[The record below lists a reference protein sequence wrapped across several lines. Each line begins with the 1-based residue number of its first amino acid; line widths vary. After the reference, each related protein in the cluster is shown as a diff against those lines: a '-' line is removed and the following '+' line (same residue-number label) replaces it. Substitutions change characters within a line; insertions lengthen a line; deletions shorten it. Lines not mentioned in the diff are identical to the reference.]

1 MASLKKTPGAAY
13 IKMDTESAVPTSVPA
28 QSPSPFQSPSSLFNK
43 EGIPETGAHELVER
57 NKTPDSRSHGISHD
71 IVFKTYRRRWLG
83 MFQMFLLN
91 LAVNWGWLLFAPVS
105 DHAAKYYN
113 TSKTGV
119 NWLSISYQFSY
130 CLCAPFTIKLLH
142 LGPKPSF
149 MAASALLLVGNWVR
163 YASSH
168 SRDGGTY
175 PLVVVSQVLIG
186 LAQPFILSA
195 PTTYSDMWFTEKSR
209 VVATAIATL
218 SNPLG
223 AALAQLITPMW
234 VKEPGDISDAV
245 LYVSIIATIA
255 SIPTFFIPAKPPTP
269 VSHTSIVERPNLS
282 DSLRHISSS
291 VEIWLVL
298 IPFATYVGLFN
309 NISSLLNQILE
320 PYGISEDDAGIGGAV
335 LIVAGLVCSAIT
347 SPIFD
352 RHKKF
357 LPALRCAVPIIATMY
372 TIFIWMPE
380 TRKLVGPYIVLG
392 ILGAAS
398 FSVIPVALEFLAE
411 LSYPVG
417 SEVTSTLAWSL
428 GQLLGACFIVISDA
442 LEAGDNADPP
452 NHMKKS
458 LIFQAVISIIVVPL
472 PMCIGLFGR
481 DTGNL
486 LRRNRSNEIFH
497 GQVTSDDFV
506 PGRGSGSTQE
516 GAV

>member
-1 MASLKKTPGAAY
+1 MDADSAAVVQAF
-13 IKMDTESAVPTSVPA
+13 SRHP
-28 QSPSPFQSPSSLFNK
+28 PSNFPLSSQFSK
-43 EGIPETGAHELVER
+43 EGILEPGAHELTER
-57 NKTPDSRSHGISHD
+57 NRTPDSRGHGASQD
-71 IVFKTYRRRWLG
+71 IVFRTYRRRWLG

-105 DHAAKYYN
+105 DHAAKYYS

-175 PLVVVSQVLIG
+175 SLVVVSQVLIG

-195 PTTYSDMWFTEKSR
+195 PTTYSDLWFTEKGR

-234 VKEPGDISDAV
+234 VDEPGDISNAV
-245 LYVSIIATIA
+245 LYVAIIATVA
-255 SIPTFFIPAKPPTP
+255 SIPTFLIPARPPTP
-269 VSHTSIVERPNLS
+269 VSHTSTVERPNLT
-282 DSLRHISSS
+282 DSLRLLASSL
-291 VEIWLVL
+291 EIWLVL
-298 IPFATYVGLFN
+298 IPFATYIGLFN
-309 NISSLLNQILE
+309 NISSLLNQMLE

-357 LPALRCAVPIIATMY
+357 LPALKCAVPIIAAMY
-372 TIFIWMPE
+372 IAFIWMPE
-380 TRKLVGPYIVLG
+380 TGSVVGPYVVLG
-392 ILGAAS
+392 VLGAAS

-417 SEVTSTLAWSL
+417 SEVASTVAWSL
-428 GQLLGACFIVISDA
+428 GQLLGACFIVVSDA
-442 LEAGDNADPP
+442 LEAGDGASPP

-458 LIFQAVISIIVVPL
+458 LIFQAVIGAVVVPL
-472 PMCIGLFGR
+472 PMCIGMFGR
-481 DTGNL
+481 DTSNL
-486 LRRNRSNEIFH
+486 LRRNRSNELFH
-497 GQVTSDDFV
+497 GQIIPEGPVHDRN
-506 PGRGSGSTQE
+506 PNITQH
-516 GAV
+516 GTV